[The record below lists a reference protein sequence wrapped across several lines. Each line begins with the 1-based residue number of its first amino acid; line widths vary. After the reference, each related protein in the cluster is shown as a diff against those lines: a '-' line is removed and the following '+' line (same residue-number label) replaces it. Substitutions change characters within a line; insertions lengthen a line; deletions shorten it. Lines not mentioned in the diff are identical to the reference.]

1 MNYSETLDFMF
12 SQLPMFQRVGK
23 AAYKA
28 DLSNTIELLHTL
40 NNPEKD
46 FKSIH
51 VAGTNGKGSTSH
63 ILASVF
69 QEAGYK
75 TGLYTS
81 PHLIDFR
88 ERIKINGEMIPESEV
103 IGFIENISSAIDRI
117 HPSFFELT
125 MAMAFKHF
133 SDMKVDIAIIE
144 TGLGGRLDS
153 TNVIDPELSIITNI
167 GMDHMQFLG
176 NDRLSIAREKAGIIK
191 NNTAIIIGQA
201 DQELKELFLSVAQK
215 KSAAIIFAEEEEK
228 TDFSSDLKGHY
239 QKYNIQTAIVALNEL
254 KHANWTFT
262 QEEIDNGLKNVVK
275 NTGLKGRW
283 QIIGKSPKIICD
295 TAHNKEGLLIVF
307 DQLLKEKYDS
317 LHIVFGLVNDKN
329 EKDILSLF
337 PKDAR
342 YYFTQA
348 SVPRRLSVDVLVK
361 EATNIGLEGNAY
373 SSVSEAYEAALSNA
387 SQNDL
392 IFIGGS
398 TFIVADFLASLD

>member
-1 MNYSETLDFMF
+1 MNYNETLDFMF

-28 DLSNTIELLHTL
+28 DLSNTIELLQTL

-51 VAGTNGKGSTSH
+51 IAGTNGKGSTSH
-63 ILASVF
+63 ILASIF

-88 ERIKINGEMIPESEV
+88 ERIKINGEMIDESAVVE
-103 IGFIENISSAIDRI
+103 FIENISSAIDLI

-133 SDMKVDIAIIE
+133 SDMKVDIAIVE

-176 NDRLSIAREKAGIIK
+176 NDRLSIAREKGGIIK
-191 NNTAIIIGQA
+191 DKTAIIIGQA
-201 DQELKELFLSVAQK
+201 DQELKELFSSMAKK
-215 KSAAIIFAEEEEK
+215 KSAAITFAEDEEK
-228 TDFSSDLKGHY
+228 TEFPSDLKGYY

-254 KHANWTFT
+254 KKANWKFT
-262 QEEIDNGLKNVVK
+262 QEEIENGIKNVVK
-275 NTGLKGRW
+275 NTGLMGRW
-283 QIIGKSPKIICD
+283 QIIGNSPKIICD
-295 TAHNKEGLLIVF
+295 TAHNKEGLLIVI
-307 DQLLKEKYDS
+307 DQLLKEKYDR
-317 LHIVFGLVNDKN
+317 LHIIFGLVNDKN
-329 EKDILSLF
+329 EKEILKLF
-337 PKDAR
+337 PKKAN

-348 SVPRRLSVDVLVK
+348 SVPRKLNVDVLEK
-361 EATNIGLEGNAY
+361 EATAISLEGNAY
-373 SSVSEAYEAALSNA
+373 LTVMEAFEAARTEA

-398 TFIVADFLASLD
+398 TFIVADLLATLI